1 MAKRKPAKRAD
12 VSCGVCGRPLSL
24 WEATTGLDGA
34 TVCAS
39 NCLGAGIVLARTMQ
53 EYQDEP
59 PELPESAYFDEAD

>member
-1 MAKRKPAKRAD
+1 MAKRVKQRKAD
-12 VSCGVCGRPLSL
+12 VSCAVCGKPLDLLS
-24 WEATTGLDGA
+24 ATTGLDGA

-39 NCLGAGIVLARTMQ
+39 NCLGAGIVLARTMP